1 MESQEAM
8 DAGIIKIE
16 EIIKK
21 NNNIEENKV

>member
-21 NNNIEENKV
+21 KNNIEENKV